1 MDPGSRRAMWGIVKQ
16 NINGKASVLT
26 THSMEEAEE
35 LSTKIGILI
44 KGNFECMGTP
54 QELKDKFGE
63 GYQLD
68 VKVPVSKVA
77 AFKEFLSSN
86 FGHCDLVEEHFGRLT
101 YRVPA
106 KDVSLAK
113 IFGTFEGH
121 KEALEIEDYSFSQ
134 TTLEQVFIN
143 FAKKQDSE

>member
-1 MDPGSRRAMWGIVKQ
+1 MDPASRRVLWDIVRK
-16 NINGKASVLT
+16 NVVGKASILT
-26 THSMEEAEE
+26 THFMEEAEE

-68 VKVPVSKVA
+68 VKVPVSKVG

-106 KDVSLAK
+106 KELSLAK
-113 IFGTFEGH
+113 IFGMFESN